1 MDNNILREAVLMSNP
16 YYRRNELDR
25 LLKLQEY
32 FTDLKCKILGS
43 VCPKILIN
51 TKKQTT
57 EYIYP
62 DYINKAIK
70 TVNEIEENYFIP
82 DYKKYYEYLLNDTEK

>member
-32 FTDLKCKILGS
+32 FTDLKCKILG
-43 VCPKILIN
+43 
-51 TKKQTT
+51 
-57 EYIYP
+57 
-62 DYINKAIK
+62 
-70 TVNEIEENYFIP
+70 
-82 DYKKYYEYLLNDTEK
+82 